1 MSFPFFTPQH
11 KSQFDEDG
19 YVVIKTFFSPE
30 EVQLLHGTAVEDDV
44 ISRQSFD
51 FNDAKGMR
59 TKLALWY
66 TPGDDVYGLYSRAK
80 RMVDAVELILGGPAA
95 HYHSKLMQKEPR
107 VGGAWEWHQDYGYW
121 YNNGFLFPDL
131 VSVMV
136 ALTEAT
142 KDNGCIQVI
151 RGSHKLGRVEH
162 GVAGQQVGA
171 NMERVE
177 EALKRMELVYC
188 ELEPG
193 DTLFFHCNLLH
204 RSEANLSDR
213 PRWSLISAYNLVS
226 NRAYKDE
233 PASHYTPLQAVPDDA
248 LLKAGKKGIA
258 QGADFLSKQK
268 DEAFKQGLEFANPSP
283 S

>member
-11 KSQFDEDG
+11 KSQFDQDG
-19 YVVIKTFFSPE
+19 YVVIKGFFSPE

-44 ISRQSFD
+44 INRQSFD
-51 FNDAKGMR
+51 FNDSKGLR

-66 TPGDDVYGLYSRAK
+66 TPGDDVYGLYSRSQ

-121 YNNGFLFPDL
+121 YNNGFLFPDM

-142 KDNGCIQVI
+142 RENGCLQVI
-151 RGSHKLGRVEH
+151 RGSHRLGRVEH
-162 GVAGQQVGA
+162 GFAGQQVGA
-171 NMERVE
+171 NTERVE

-193 DTLFFHCNLLH
+193 DTLFFHCNVLH

-213 PRWSLISAYNLVS
+213 PRWSLISAYNLVT
-226 NRAYKDE
+226 NRSYQDE
-233 PASHYTPLQAVPDDA
+233 PSSHYTPLAAVPDDA
-248 LLKAGKKGIA
+248 LLRAGKKGIA
-258 QGADFLSKQK
+258 QTADFLSKQK